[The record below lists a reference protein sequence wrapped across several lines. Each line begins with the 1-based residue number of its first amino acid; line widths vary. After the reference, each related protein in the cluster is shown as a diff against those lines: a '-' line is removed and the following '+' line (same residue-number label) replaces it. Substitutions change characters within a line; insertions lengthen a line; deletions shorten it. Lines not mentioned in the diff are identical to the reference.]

1 MQELGEQMLMP
12 AELSDLDWNTTEGIQ
27 EDIDFDCDV
36 KFLLDSW
43 VGSASMRN

>member
-1 MQELGEQMLMP
+1 ML
-12 AELSDLDWNTTEGIQ
+12 AELNSLDWNTIDGIL

-36 KFLLDSW
+36 KFLLDLW